1 METLFGI
8 VGSGLLTWFFAH
20 VYYKKS
26 MQQQSRESQEEIQKL
41 LSILEQQQNNSREVF
56 IAKVLEE
63 AINEYKQAGTPV
75 KVLDSYDSLTTQEKS
90 DLYDKVM
97 IRVKGRLGKS
107 NKYKTNIVL

>member
-1 METLFGI
+1 METLSGI
-8 VGSGLLTWFFAH
+8 VGSGLLSWLITHA
-20 VYYKKS
+20 YYKKS

-63 AINEYKQAGTPV
+63 AIKEYKQAGTPV
-75 KVLDSYDSLTTQEKS
+75 KVLDSYNLLTTQEKS

-107 NKYKTNIVL
+107 NKYKTNMVL